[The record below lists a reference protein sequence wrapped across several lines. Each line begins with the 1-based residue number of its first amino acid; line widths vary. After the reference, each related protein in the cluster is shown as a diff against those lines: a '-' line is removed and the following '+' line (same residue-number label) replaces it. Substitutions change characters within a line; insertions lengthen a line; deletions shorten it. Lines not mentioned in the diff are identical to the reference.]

1 MDADHRGRFGR
12 VVGAYGAYGAYGGN
26 TDHGPVRVPRSTA
39 SGVRPKGSFTFGADP
54 RGAVAGGI
62 RPGLRLSG

>member
-12 VVGAYGAYGAYGGN
+12 VVGAYGGN